1 MVIDPLF
8 EVLDMSMNRP
18 AVAAALV
25 LGAALLAPAVA
36 EEKWERTDW
45 IVRGGISQV
54 DPKSRNLA
62 LSPTTKL
69 GVDDDSGFSF
79 DVTRMLSEKWGLE
92 LFAAPSLNH
101 RTSTVSSTASTPLGK
116 VEPLIQTLTGQ
127 YHFNPQGRFRP
138 YVGAGVGYGQF
149 SGETPA
155 GLSLG
160 RSWGPTAVAGADL
173 GLTQRLFLNAS
184 ARWVDMSSKVRLNG
198 SNLGTVDL
206 DPMIYSVNLGYRFGA
221 TAVPAAAAVAA
232 IAPAVVAPPPPPPAP
247 KDSDGDGVIDPNDM
261 CPDTPR
267 GTRVGPQGCPC
278 DLTLKLNFAFDS
290 ATLTADDKA
299 KLDAAATELK
309 RLNWT
314 SGVIE
319 GHTDSIGSD
328 AYNQKLSERRV
339 AAVRDYLISQGI
351 AEGRMAPKGFGES
364 QPIADNKTA
373 AGRAENRR
381 VVLRR
386 TDCDKPQ

>member
-1 MVIDPLF
+1 
-8 EVLDMSMNRP
+8 MSMNRP
-18 AVAAALV
+18 AVAAALL
-25 LGAALLAPAVA
+25 LGAALSASAFA
-36 EEKWERTDW
+36 QDDWRSTDW

-54 DPKSRNLA
+54 DPKSRDLA
-62 LSPTTKL
+62 LSPTAKL
-69 GVDDDSGFSF
+69 GVDDDTGFSF
-79 DVTRMLSEKWGLE
+79 DITKMLSEKWGLE
-92 LFAAPSLNH
+92 LFAAPSLKH
-101 RTSTVSSTASTPLGK
+101 STTTDTATTSTPFGK
-116 VEPLIQTLTGQ
+116 VEPVIQTLTGQ
-127 YHFNPQGRFRP
+127 YHFNPAGRARP
-138 YVGAGVGYGQF
+138 YIGAGVGYAQF
-149 SGETPA
+149 NGETPA

-160 RSWGPTAVAGADL
+160 RSWGPTAVAGIDL
-173 GLTQRLFLNAS
+173 GITKRFFVNAS
-184 ARWVDMSSKVRLNG
+184 ARYVDMSSKVRLNG
-198 SNLGTVDL
+198 ANVGTVNL
-206 DPMIYSVNLGYRFGA
+206 DPMIYSVNLGYRFGSA
-221 TAVPAAAAVAA
+221 APVAVAAGSAIAA
-232 IAPAVVAPPPPPPAP
+232 IAPAVVAKPVVEAP

-290 ATLTADDKA
+290 ATLTDADKA
-299 KLDAAATELK
+299 QLDAAATELK

-328 AYNQKLSERRV
+328 AYNQKLSDRRV

-364 QPIADNKTA
+364 QPVADNKTA
-373 AGRAENRR
+373 EGRAENRR

>member
-1 MVIDPLF
+1 ML
-8 EVLDMSMNRP
+8 NTRP
-18 AVAAALV
+18 AAAAAVL
-25 LGAALLAPAVA
+25 LGAALLAPVA
-36 EEKWERTDW
+36 SAEAPWERTDW
-45 IVRGGISQV
+45 IVRGGVSQV
-54 DPKSRNLA
+54 DPKSRDLA
-62 LSPTTKL
+62 LSPTAKL
-69 GVDDDSGFSF
+69 GVDDDTGFSF
-79 DVTRMLSEKWGLE
+79 DVTAMLTQKWGLE
-92 LFAAPSLNH
+92 LFAAPAQNH
-101 RTSTVSSTASTPLGK
+101 RTTSDTATASAPFGK

-127 YHFNPQGRFRP
+127 YHFNPLGRARP
-138 YVGAGVGYGQF
+138 YVGAGLGYAQF
-149 SGETPA
+149 SGEQPA

-160 RSWGPTAVAGADL
+160 RSWGPTAVAGIDL
-173 GLTQRLFLNAS
+173 GVTQRFFVNLS
-184 ARWVDMSSKVRLNG
+184 ARWVDMDSKVKLNG
-198 SNLGTVDL
+198 NRVGDVAL

-221 TAVPAAAAVAA
+221 TAAPAAVAVAA
-232 IAPAVVAPPPPPPAP
+232 IAPAVVAPPKPLPPA
-247 KDSDGDGVIDPNDM
+247 DSDGDGVIDPNDL

-290 ATLTADDKA
+290 ATLTAEDKA
-299 KLDAAATELK
+299 QLDAAAAELK

-339 AAVRDYLISQGI
+339 AAVRDYLIAQGI
-351 AEGRMAPKGFGES
+351 AEGRMEPKGFGES
-364 QPIADNKTA
+364 QPVADNRTKE
-373 AGRAENRR
+373 GRAENRR